1 MSYSNIIFQKIDGQ
15 IAKITLNRPKARN
28 ALNTAIVSELGDAVE
43 EIAGDPKIKALILT
57 GKGEAFSSGGDVDTL
72 INDLYPRSS
81 IEIQKILKKFYGR
94 GAVALRSL
102 EIPVI
107 GAINGPALGAGFDLS
122 LHCDMRIASETA
134 KFGSIWVR
142 ISTIPALGGMF
153 LLPRIIGLA
162 RASEMMMTGDVID
175 AHEAY
180 HIGLVNKV
188 VPAEK
193 LQETALELAQR
204 LATGATAA
212 IAIVKNGINRGLDGT
227 LMGEID
233 YAIYMQSLCLK
244 LEDCREGILAFKQKR
259 KSNFKGR

>member
-1 MSYSNIIFQKIDGQ
+1 MSYIQINFEKIENV
-15 IAKITLNRPKARN
+15 ARITLNRPEKKN
-28 ALNTAIVSELGDAVE
+28 ALNTEIVSEIGDAVE
-43 EIAGDPKIKALILT
+43 EISRDPKIKALILT
-57 GKGEAFSSGGDVDTL
+57 GKGETFSSGGDVEML
-72 INDLYPRSS
+72 INDLCPRSS
-81 IEIQKILKKFYGR
+81 TEIREILKKFYGR
-94 GAVALRSL
+94 GAIALRSL

-134 KFGSIWVR
+134 SFGSIWVR

-153 LLPRIIGLA
+153 LLPRIIGLT

-175 AHEAY
+175 AREAY
-180 HIGLVNKV
+180 RIGLVNKV

-204 LATGATAA
+204 LAKGASAA

-227 LMGEID
+227 LLGEID
-233 YAIYMQSLCLK
+233 YAIYMQGLCLK
-244 LEDCREGILAFKQKR
+244 MEDCQEGILAFKEKR
-259 KSNFKGR
+259 KPKFKGR

>member
-1 MSYSNIIFQKIDGQ
+1 MSYSNIIFEKIDEQ
-15 IAKITLNRPKARN
+15 IAKITLNRPKVMN
-28 ALNTAIVSELGDAVE
+28 ALNTAIVSEIGDAVE
-43 EIAGDPKIKALILT
+43 GIARDSKVKALILT
-57 GKGEAFSSGGDVDTL
+57 GSGDVFSSGGDVEML
-72 INDLYPRSS
+72 INDLCLRSS
-81 IEIQKILKKFYGR
+81 TEIREILKKFYGR

-134 KFGSIWVR
+134 SFGSIWVR

-175 AHEAY
+175 AQEAY
-180 HIGLVNKV
+180 RIGLVNKV
-188 VPAEK
+188 VPAEN
-193 LQETALELAQR
+193 LQQAALDLAKR
-204 LATGATAA
+204 LTKGATAA
-212 IAIVKNGINRGLDGT
+212 ISIIKNGINRGLDGT
-227 LMGEID
+227 LTGEID
-233 YAIYMQSLCLK
+233 YAISMQSICFK

-259 KSNFKGR
+259 KPIFKGQ

>member
-15 IAKITLNRPKARN
+15 IAKISLNRPKARN

-43 EIAGDPKIKALILT
+43 EVARDSQIKALILT
-57 GKGEAFSSGGDVDTL
+57 GSGDTFSSGGDVDL
-72 INDLYPRSS
+72 LLKDLCNKPSP
-81 IEIQKILKKFYGR
+81 EIREALKKFYGR

-180 HIGLVNKV
+180 RIGLVNKV

-259 KSNFKGR
+259 KPNFKGR